1 MTQFETLTFESIT
14 IANVNH
20 QNLKADEVFAE
31 VGIHLDPKPK
41 ATVKASLQTHAKAS
55 LKAKVDTGAQGN
67 ILPLRLYRAMYPC
80 KIDLKGNPKKG
91 ATKHSN
97 TILTAYG
104 GSKLHHHGTVTIDC
118 EFKGKRSAAQ
128 FYVTDT
134 QGPAIIGL
142 PTLIDLNLVKF
153 NCAILKQVLHS
164 NTLWSTT
171 RTPEQPP
178 LTTRTPERPPIPKP
192 IKSKEDLIDQYP

>member
-1 MTQFETLTFESIT
+1 MTQFETV
-14 IANVNH
+14 ANANH
-20 QNLKADEVFAE
+20 QNLKAGADVVFAE

-41 ATVKASLQTHAKAS
+41 ATVKASPQTHAKAS
-55 LKAKVDTGAQGN
+55 LQAKVDNGAQGY
-67 ILPLRLYRAMYPC
+67 IFPLRLYRAMYPC
-80 KIDLKGNPKKG
+80 KIDHKSNRKKG

-97 TILTAYG
+97 TIIGLHTAYG

-142 PTLIDLNLVKF
+142 PTSIDLNLV
-153 NCAILKQVLHS
+153 
-164 NTLWSTT
+164 
-171 RTPEQPP
+171 
-178 LTTRTPERPPIPKP
+178 
-192 IKSKEDLIDQYP
+192 